1 MINVENKRESIVKK
15 QTKDKQETGGNMND
29 MLFRTLL
36 KRYEAL
42 IEDSLYKI
50 QSLNENNI
58 IIPEHI
64 DITGEVDKLL
74 EIIAGAEDKL
84 AAMRKY
90 YGKSK
95 AEKKYSVGSQKGS
108 QGCFTLRKK
117 GLNLRSAKVHVKQK
131 CIRKL
136 QKCIRKTKSA
146 KVRGHSARVP
156 RRFCEG

>member
-15 QTKDKQETGGNMND
+15 QTKGKQETGGNMND

-58 IIPEHI
+58 TIPEHV

-90 YGKSK
+90 YGKK
-95 AEKKYSVGSQKGS
+95 EADK
-108 QGCFTLRKK
+108 TL
-117 GLNLRSAKVHVKQK
+117 L
-131 CIRKL
+131 
-136 QKCIRKTKSA
+136 
-146 KVRGHSARVP
+146 
-156 RRFCEG
+156 